1 MNQSQNIGTS
11 IQIFEIM
18 FKYCINDF
26 LIELPMKDYRKA
38 IKIIPRAINVSF
50 NTFSN
55 YRNIKISDEQD
66 IPHQKVVLMEKIFG
80 LEPGQLEN
88 FTLKYKPLKQ
98 LLEEW
103 EE

>member
-1 MNQSQNIGTS
+1 
-11 IQIFEIM
+11 
-18 FKYCINDF
+18 
-26 LIELPMKDYRKA
+26 MKDYRKA
-38 IKIIPRAINVSF
+38 IKILPKALNISV

-55 YRNIKISDEQD
+55 YRNIRINDEQD
-66 IPHQKVVLMEKIFG
+66 IPHQKVVLIEKMFG
-80 LEPGQLEN
+80 LEAGKLEN